1 MEKNDLR
8 IEFRAVR
15 SFGDCHI
22 LQYRFSPGQDL
33 TYEVEKNWFGGLLR
47 FKLQK
52 KYSTEWD
59 SPLYFT
65 GSFVEFCY
73 NNEKNWTCIY
83 LDKRSELDE
92 YKRNYK
98 TYGQLKE
105 YLDQL
110 SKKYMYEWSEK
121 KSDWY

>member
-1 MEKNDLR
+1 MDKNDLK

-15 SFGDCHI
+15 AYGDCHI

-65 GSFVEFCY
+65 GFSYC
-73 NNEKNWTCIY
+73 NEKEWACIY
-83 LDKRSELDE
+83 LNKREELDV
-92 YKRNYK
+92 YKKKFK

-110 SKKYMYEWSEK
+110 SKEHVYAWSEQG
-121 KSDWY
+121 SDWY